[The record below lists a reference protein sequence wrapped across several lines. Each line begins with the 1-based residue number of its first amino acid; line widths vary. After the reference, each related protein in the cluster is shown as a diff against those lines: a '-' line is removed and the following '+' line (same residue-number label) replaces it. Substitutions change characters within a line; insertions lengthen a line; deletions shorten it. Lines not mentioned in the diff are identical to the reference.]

1 MAFRLSGGSQVRA
14 QARMLGCIKWLRQGV
29 EWQGMRKATVISVVA
44 GVGEATIFGVDV
56 DEGR

>member
-1 MAFRLSGGSQVRA
+1 MS
-14 QARMLGCIKWLRQGV
+14 GCIKWLRQGV

-44 GVGEATIFGVDV
+44 GVEEATVFGVDV